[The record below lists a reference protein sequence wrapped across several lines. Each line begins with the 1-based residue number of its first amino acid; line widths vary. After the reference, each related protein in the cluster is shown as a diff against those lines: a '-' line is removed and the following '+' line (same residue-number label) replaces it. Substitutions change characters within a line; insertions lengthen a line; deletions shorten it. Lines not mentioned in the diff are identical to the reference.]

1 MPFNRASTYVT
12 IGLLLLLLI
21 TPTYGQGLGLG
32 GQQIF
37 APADVS
43 TYGGGPKPN
52 EGYFFQF
59 HGLYWSI
66 TPPAVSPIGAPGTR
80 TVYYGIH
87 PTGPLDTESDAR
99 IQSNTLNTAL
109 FDNQFRVGNRIEFG
123 RVRNRNGWFVSIF
136 QLRDQSQDYTAAAA
150 DMVFNDPAFGPFGE
164 RLLYGNVNNDT
175 SSIPV
180 HSPPVFRDL
189 PVTFY
194 NVLLEKK
201 IDTWGVEA
209 NYLHRFLTRRA
220 GGTFE
225 LFLGARY
232 FEFNEHFWVRTGADP
247 GGTIPSFLAGSYWDT
262 DAENHIVGP
271 QIGLRWFK
279 KQGRWM
285 ISTEGRFLAGL
296 NRQNFHQQV
305 SMGPNLNPG
314 AVPTDDGPYYTP
326 FQPKVMG
333 PTAAT
338 HSAVANEW
346 SPAIEFRVEGR
357 YQITRSIS
365 FHAGW
370 SGMWVNG
377 VARATGVIDYTVP
390 ALGLDLANN
399 REDVFLNGLT
409 IGFDVN
415 R

>member
-12 IGLLLLLLI
+12 IGLLLLLLA
-21 TPTYGQGLGLG
+21 TPTRGQGPG
-32 GQQIF
+32 GYQIF
-37 APADVS
+37 APADLT
-43 TYGGGPKPN
+43 TYGGGPKPS

-66 TPPAVSPIGAPGTR
+66 TPPEVHAVGFPGTR
-80 TVYYGIH
+80 DVYYGVH
-87 PTGPLDTESDAR
+87 PTGPGDTDSDLR
-99 IQSNTLNTAL
+99 IQSNTLDTSL
-109 FDNQFRVGNRIEFG
+109 FDNQFRVGNRIDFG
-123 RVRNRNGWFVSIF
+123 RVENGRGWLVSIF
-136 QLRDQSQDYTAAAA
+136 QLRDQLQDYRAESA

-164 RLLYGNVNNDT
+164 RLLYGNVNNDPL
-175 SSIPV
+175 SIPPF
-180 HSPPVFRDL
+180 SPPVFRDL
-189 PVTFY
+189 PVTLY
-194 NVLLEKK
+194 DVLLEKR

-209 NYLHRFLTRRA
+209 NYLHRFLTRHA

-232 FEFNEHFWVRTGADP
+232 FEFNEHFWVNVGADP
-247 GGTIPSFLAGSYWDT
+247 GGHTVPSFLASSSWET

-279 KQGRWM
+279 KRGRWM
-285 ISTEGRFLAGL
+285 FSTEGRFLAGI
-296 NRQNFHQQV
+296 NYQNFHQKV
-305 SMGPNLNPG
+305 VMGPNLDPGTNP
-314 AVPTDDGPYYTP
+314 DGSYTP
-326 FQPKVMG
+326 FVPKTMA

-338 HSAVANEW
+338 HSAYAREW
-346 SPAIEFRVEGR
+346 SPAIELRMEGR

-370 SGMWVNG
+370 SGMWING
-377 VARATGVIDYTVP
+377 VARATSVIDYTVP
-390 ALGLDLANN
+390 ALGLNLADN

>member
-12 IGLLLLLLI
+12 IGLLLLLLAA
-21 TPTYGQGLGLG
+21 PTQGQGSG
-32 GQQIF
+32 GFQIF

-43 TYGGGPKPN
+43 TYGGDPKPN

-66 TPPAVSPIGAPGTR
+66 TPPTVSPIGAPGTR

-87 PTGPLDTESDAR
+87 PTGPTDTESDVR
-99 IQSNTLNTAL
+99 IQSNTLDTSL
-109 FDNQFRVGNRIEFG
+109 FDNQFRAGNRIDFG

-136 QLRDQSQDYTAAAA
+136 QLRDQLQDYTAESA

-164 RLLYGNVNNDT
+164 RLLYGNVRNDT
-175 SSIPV
+175 STVPI

-194 NVLLEKK
+194 NILLEKR

-232 FEFNEHFWVRTGADP
+232 FEFNEHFWVHTGADP
-247 GGTIPSFLAGSYWDT
+247 GNTIPSFLANSYWDT

-285 ISTEGRFLAGL
+285 ISTEGRFMAGL

-314 AVPTDDGPYYTP
+314 TIPTDDGPYYPP
-326 FQPKVMG
+326 FQPKTMA

-338 HSAVANEW
+338 HSAFANEW
-346 SPAIEFRVEGR
+346 SPAFELRIEGR

-370 SGMWVNG
+370 SGMWIDG
-377 VARATGVIDYTVP
+377 IARATSVIDYTVP
-390 ALGLDLANN
+390 ALGLNLANN
-399 REDVFLNGLT
+399 REQVFLNGLT